1 MSITDADIEMAELAE
16 AGNMAYAGVCSLC
29 EDVLD
34 PFHPKWAGKLTLGG
48 EVMTPA
54 EYAEGLGPVHAQLPW
69 HVECMRA
76 NDIPL

>member
-1 MSITDADIEMAELAE
+1 MSVTDADLEMASLVE
-16 AGNMAYAGVCSLC
+16 AGDMAHAGVCSLC

-48 EVMTPA
+48 KLVSAE
-54 EYAEGLGPVHAQLPW
+54 EYAPGLGPVHHQLPW
-69 HVECMRA
+69 HVECMKA